1 MRPLHTDTD
10 EAVERPVRRGDAD
23 DLVPVT
29 GGQRVY
35 ATLTGGQDVYAVPGL
50 WSAVVTNPTCD
61 TTFRGDLAGGD
72 QARQPQQQPDRM
84 MKQAPERRWRMLNT
98 LLSGVGIAL
107 AVVAMLR
114 GTDTSAAPESRRAI
128 VYAEQRPSNSPGQ

>member
-29 GGQRVY
+29 GGQRVC

-50 WSAVVTNPTCD
+50 WSAVVTN
-61 TTFRGDLAGGD
+61 F
-72 QARQPQQQPDRM
+72 QPH
-84 MKQAPERRWRMLNT
+84 
-98 LLSGVGIAL
+98 
-107 AVVAMLR
+107 VV
-114 GTDTSAAPESRRAI
+114 
-128 VYAEQRPSNSPGQ
+128 